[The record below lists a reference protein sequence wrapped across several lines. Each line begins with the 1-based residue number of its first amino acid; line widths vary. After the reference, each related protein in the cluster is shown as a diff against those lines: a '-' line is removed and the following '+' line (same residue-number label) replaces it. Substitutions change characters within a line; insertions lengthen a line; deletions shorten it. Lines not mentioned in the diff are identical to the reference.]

1 MTTVVQPGLPR
12 CTVSEDLGGLRIV
25 IPSKWNWGVLF
36 LLVWISF
43 WTFGGIFAVRGL
55 LRHFNLFLCI
65 WLVAWLFG
73 ELSAA
78 YAILYAIGGREVVV
92 ANSETLTKRIE
103 IFGLGL
109 AKSYLVR
116 EIRNLRFQPA
126 AGAGKGRTPNRI
138 AFDYG
143 TGTVGF
149 AADLDE
155 TEAAQLI
162 SRIRQRCA
170 IPEASA
176 PQQSGIKFWQPR

>member
-25 IPSKWNWGVLF
+25 IPSKWNWSVLF

-43 WTFGGIFAVRGL
+43 WTWGGIFAVRGL

-65 WLVAWLFG
+65 WLIAWLFG
-73 ELSAA
+73 ELSAG

-92 ANSETLTKRIE
+92 ANSETLTWRKQ

-109 AKSYLVR
+109 AKCYLVR
-116 EIRNLRFQPA
+116 EMRNLRFQR
-126 AGAGKGRTPNRI
+126 AGSASNRRI
-138 AFDYG
+138 PSRIVFDYG
-143 TGTVGF
+143 AGTVGF

-155 TEAAQLI
+155 SEAEQLI

-170 IPEASA
+170 IPVAST
-176 PQQSGIKFWQPR
+176 PQETGIKFWQPR